1 MRYFIVFILLLC
13 IRLGYSQGY
22 SGEYWSSVA
31 FSKKVIKKTRL
42 SFEGGFRFEDVFANN
57 NALFELGLTRK
68 LPKKFKLR
76 VSYRYSDKSTIERKF
91 RKVHRTSISLSKGFK
106 IKEFKVSIR
115 SKYQWELKNRIS
127 AKNNDLTDIAWRNR
141 IKFTK
146 KVYKKTHLFMG
157 TELFAFES
165 PGNLIDRCRYLG
177 GVKYKIKKK
186 IELSLKG
193 VYEADLSDRSNSGI
207 ISIGYVQKL

>member
-1 MRYFIVFILLLC
+1 MRYFIVFIFILFVTV
-13 IRLGYSQGY
+13 GYSQDY
-22 SGEYWSSVA
+22 TSKYWSSVS
-31 FSKKVIKKTRL
+31 FSKKVIKKTHL
-42 SFEGGFRFEDVFANN
+42 SFEGGFRFEDIFANN

-68 LPKKFKLR
+68 LPKKFKFG

-106 IKEFKVSIR
+106 IKEFKLSIR

-127 AKNNDLTDIAWRNR
+127 TKNNDLTNIAWRNK
-141 IKFTK
+141 IKVTK

-193 VYEADLSDRSNSGI
+193 IYEVDFSDQSNSGI
-207 ISIGYVQKL
+207 ISIGYAQKL